1 MIITDLLKSP
11 RIGMLLLGIFFLNK
25 LDAQEKLRIEDPS
38 KVLELVYPNDWKYK
52 DDGYNLI
59 LYPKGDRRRTNLD
72 ITYFSYDE
80 RLPADSLFWIQTE
93 LVFPTKYKDYQP
105 LDKGSLE
112 TNFGTIRFLEFSA
125 RESWREWRY
134 IYYQFVQSESE
145 FRVFLKQRNN
155 IDPATKK
162 TAMEI
167 LKSINLSNQ
176 E

>member
-1 MIITDLLKSP
+1 MIVVELLKSP
-11 RIGMLLLGIFFLNK
+11 KAVILFLGIFFFIK
-25 LDAQEKLRIEDPS
+25 LDAQEKLRIEDPT
-38 KVLELVYPNDWKYK
+38 KVLELVYPYDWKYK
-52 DDGYNLI
+52 DDGYNLLI
-59 LYPKGDRRRTNLD
+59 YPKGDRRKTSLD

-93 LVFPTKYKDYQP
+93 LVFPTEYKDYQP
-105 LDKGSLE
+105 LDKGTFS
-112 TNFGTIRFLEFSA
+112 TDFGTVRFLEFSA

-134 IYYQFVQSESE
+134 IYFQFVQSESE

-155 IDPATKK
+155 ITPNTKK
-162 TAMEI
+162 AALEI